1 MAPLVF
7 KTSLGIVTIPGG
19 FDSLPSP
26 PTRADELSNSELED
40 GGARAARITTGKAGV
55 GKWLIAVVVMFGT
68 FLAVMDVSVVN
79 VAMPHMM
86 GTFGVTLS
94 AITWVATS
102 YSIAEIILATMAGW
116 LTTLMGRKRL
126 YVTSFAVFT
135 AGSMLAG
142 TARTF
147 WAMLFFRTIQGIGG
161 GSLIP
166 ISQAILRETF
176 PPDEQGLAMAIYG
189 MGVVIAPGAGVI
201 LGGWLTDQYGW
212 PWIFFINVPVAI
224 VGIVMVSTFLEDPS
238 YLRRGVRRIDWLGIL
253 LLGIAMTGMQVVLE
267 RGQEANW
274 FASPWIVTGTVVT
287 VAALLALV
295 LWEFRVAEPVIDLR
309 LLRNVPLSVGS
320 GMGLLFG
327 ITLFGTTFLLPA
339 LLQQLLGYPALQTG
353 IVLLPRA
360 VALLVMMPVAGWLY
374 NRVDPR
380 VLIAAGGVLIY
391 LSYQQLAHLS
401 TAVSTANLVPVMM
414 LMGMGM
420 PFMFVT
426 LSTVA
431 LSTVAKRDM
440 TSASGLYT
448 LTRRIGGNIGYAF
461 LATVVA
467 SRQQFHHV
475 RLAGALNPYSGPYVA
490 FHAAVASRL
499 EQAGLG
505 APSAAATAVANRLLN
520 QQATML
526 AYNDASWLLG
536 LLFLVGLPLILLLPG
551 RRRMRAA
558 ADAAA
563 ARTPSSS

>member
-1 MAPLVF
+1 MVGVA
-7 KTSLGIVTIPGG
+7 S
-19 FDSLPSP
+19 
-26 PTRADELSNSELED
+26 
-40 GGARAARITTGKAGV
+40 TGKAGV

-68 FLAVMDVSVVN
+68 FLAVMDISVVN

-126 YVTSFAVFT
+126 YIASFAVFT
-135 AGSMLAG
+135 LGSILAG

-147 WAMLFFRTIQGIGG
+147 WAMLLFRTIQGIGG

-166 ISQAILRETF
+166 ISQAVLRETF
-176 PPDEQGLAMAIYG
+176 PPEEQGLAMAIYG

-201 LGGWLTDQYGW
+201 LGGWLTDRLGW

-224 VGIVMVSTFLEDPS
+224 VGITMVSAFLEDPH
-238 YLRRGVRRIDWLGIL
+238 YLRRGVQRIDWIGIL
-253 LLGIAMTGMQVVLE
+253 LLGVTITGMQIVLE

-274 FASPWIVTGTVVT
+274 FASHWIVAGAVVT
-287 VAALLALV
+287 LAALVALV
-295 LWEFRVAEPVIDLR
+295 AWELVVREPVIDLR

-327 ITLFGTTFLLPA
+327 VTLYGTTFLLPA
-339 LLQQLLGYPALQTG
+339 LLEQLLGYPALQTG

-360 VALLVMMPVAGWLY
+360 LALLAMMPIAGWLY
-374 NRVDPR
+374 NKVDPR

-391 LSYQQLAHLS
+391 LSYRQLAELS
-401 TAVSTANLVPVMM
+401 TAVGPANLIPVML
-414 LMGMGM
+414 LMGLGM

-431 LSTVAKRDM
+431 LSTIQRRDM

-467 SRQQFHHV
+467 NRQQFHHA
-475 RLAGALNPYSGPYVA
+475 RLAATLTQYGGAYMTYQTA
-490 FHAAVASRL
+490 IASRL
-499 EQAGLG
+499 RMGGVAS
-505 APSAAATAVANRLLN
+505 PTSAAAAVVGRLVN
-520 QQATML
+520 QQSTML

-536 LLFLVGLPLILLLPG
+536 LLFLLGLPLILLLPG
-551 RRRMRAA
+551 PHRIRADAQAA
-558 ADAAA
+558 AEATPTL
-563 ARTPSSS
+563 ARETPDSGV

>member
-1 MAPLVF
+1 LSDSEVSGAGAPA
-7 KTSLGIVTIPGG
+7 GAPM
-19 FDSLPSP
+19 
-26 PTRADELSNSELED
+26 PTGRA
-40 GGARAARITTGKAGV
+40 GA
-55 GKWLIAVVVMFGT
+55 GKWLIAIVVMFGT

-79 VAMPHMM
+79 VAMPYMM

-135 AGSMLAG
+135 IGSMLAG

-147 WAMLFFRTIQGIGG
+147 WAMLLFRTIQGIGG

-166 ISQAILRETF
+166 ISQAILRESF
-176 PPDEQGLAMAIYG
+176 PPDEQGLAMSIYG
-189 MGVVIAPGAGVI
+189 MGVVLAPGAGVI
-201 LGGWLTDQYGW
+201 LGGWLTDHYGW

-224 VGIVMVSTFLEDPS
+224 VGILMVTTFLADPH
-238 YLRRGVRRIDWLGIL
+238 YLRRGVRRVDWFGILFLGIT
-253 LLGIAMTGMQVVLE
+253 ITGMQIVLE

-274 FASPWIVTGTVVT
+274 FDSPWIVAGTVVT
-287 VAALLALV
+287 VAALVV
-295 LWEFRVAEPVIDLR
+295 LIVWEFRVHEPVVDLR

-320 GMGLLFG
+320 GMGLIFG

-339 LLQQLLGYPALQTG
+339 LLQQLMGYPALQTG

-360 VALLVMMPVAGWLY
+360 AALLVMMPVAGWLY

-380 VLIAAGGVLIY
+380 VLIAGGGLLIY
-391 LSYQQLAHLS
+391 LSYQQLARLS
-401 TAVSTANLVPVMM
+401 TDVATANLLPILM
-414 LMGMGM
+414 LMGLGM

-431 LSTVAKRDM
+431 LSTVPRHDM

-448 LTRRIGGNIGYAF
+448 LTRRIGGNLGYAF

-467 SRQQFHHV
+467 NRSQFHHA
-475 RLAGALNPYSGPYVA
+475 RLVSAMDPYSGAYAA
-490 FHAAVASRL
+490 FHAAVTSRL
-499 EQAGLG
+499 SQAGM
-505 APSAAATAVANRLLN
+505 PSPSVAATAIASRLLN
-520 QQATML
+520 QQSAML

-536 LLFLVGLPLILLLPG
+536 VLFLVAFPLIFLLPSH
-551 RRRMRAA
+551 RRIRAEAHAA
-558 ADAAA
+558 AGLTVAPADD
-563 ARTPSSS
+563 

>member
-1 MAPLVF
+1 MSD
-7 KTSLGIVTIPGG
+7 TG
-19 FDSLPSP
+19 
-26 PTRADELSNSELED
+26 RA
-40 GGARAARITTGKAGV
+40 GA

-102 YSIAEIILATMAGW
+102 YSIAEIILATMSGW
-116 LTTLMGRKRL
+116 LVTLMGRKRL
-126 YVTSFAVFT
+126 YIASFALFT
-135 AGSMLAG
+135 VGSMLAG

-147 WAMLFFRTIQGIGG
+147 SAMLLFRTIQGIGG

-176 PPDEQGLAMAIYG
+176 PPEEQGLAMAIYG

-201 LGGWLTDQYGW
+201 LGGWLTDHYGW

-224 VGIVMVSTFLEDPS
+224 IGIGMVSTFLQDPG
-238 YLRRGVRRIDWLGIL
+238 YLRRGVKRVDWFGILFLGIT
-253 LLGIAMTGMQVVLE
+253 ITGMQIVLE

-274 FASPWIVTGTVVT
+274 FDSPWIVAGTVVT
-287 VAALLALV
+287 VAALLALIA
-295 LWEFRVAEPVIDLR
+295 WELRVREPVMNLR

-320 GMGLLFG
+320 GMGLMFG

-339 LLQQLLGYPALQTG
+339 LLQNLLGYPAMQTG
-353 IVLLPRA
+353 IVMLPRA
-360 VALLVMMPVAGWLY
+360 TALLLMMPLAGWLY
-374 NRVDPR
+374 NKVDPR
-380 VLIAAGGVLIY
+380 VLIAGGSVLIY
-391 LSYQQLAHLS
+391 LSYQQLSHLS
-401 TAVSTANLVPVMM
+401 TAIGTMNLMPAML

-431 LSTVAKRDM
+431 LSTVEKRDM

-448 LTRRIGGNIGYAF
+448 LTRRIGGNVGYAF

-467 SRQQFHHV
+467 NRQQFHHV
-475 RLAGALNPYSGPYVA
+475 RLVSALTEYSGRYA
-490 FHAAVASRL
+490 TYEAGITARL
-499 EQAGLG
+499 GQAGVA
-505 APSAAATAVANRLLN
+505 APAAAAAAITNRLVT
-520 QQATML
+520 QQATMM

-536 LLFLVGLPLILLLPG
+536 LLFIVALPLIFLLPG
-551 RRRMRAA
+551 RQRLRAA
-558 ADAAA
+558 AQAAVE
-563 ARTPSSS
+563 

>member
-1 MAPLVF
+1 MSDAQVKDAGAPAG
-7 KTSLGIVTIPGG
+7 TAPVTGK
-19 FDSLPSP
+19 
-26 PTRADELSNSELED
+26 
-40 GGARAARITTGKAGV
+40 GGA

-79 VAMPHMM
+79 VAMPYMM
-86 GTFGVTLS
+86 GSFGVTLS

-116 LTTLMGRKRL
+116 LATLMGRKRL

-135 AGSMLAG
+135 VGSMLAG

-147 WAMLFFRTIQGIGG
+147 WAMLLFRTIQGIGG

-166 ISQAILRETF
+166 ISQAILRESF
-176 PPDEQGLAMAIYG
+176 PPDEQGLAMSIYG
-189 MGVVIAPGAGVI
+189 MGVVLAPGVGVI
-201 LGGWLTDQYGW
+201 LGGWLTDRFGW

-224 VGIVMVSTFLEDPS
+224 VGILMVSAFLEDPH

-253 LLGIAMTGMQVVLE
+253 FLGITITGMQIVLE

-274 FASPWIVTGTVVT
+274 FESPWIVAGTVVT
-287 VAALLALV
+287 VGALLV
-295 LWEFRVAEPVIDLR
+295 LTVWEFRVHEPVINLR

-320 GMGLLFG
+320 GMGLIFG

-339 LLQQLLGYPALQTG
+339 LLQQLMGYPALQTG
-353 IVLLPRA
+353 LVLLPRA
-360 VALLVMMPVAGWLY
+360 AALLVMMPVAGWLY
-374 NRVDPR
+374 NRVDSR
-380 VLIAAGGVLIY
+380 VLIAGGGLLIY
-391 LSYQQLAHLS
+391 LSYQQLARLS
-401 TAVSTANLVPVMM
+401 TDVAPANLMPILM

-431 LSTVAKRDM
+431 LSTVPRHDM

-448 LTRRIGGNIGYAF
+448 LTRRIGGNLGYAF

-467 SRQQFHHV
+467 RREQFHHA
-475 RLAGALNPYSGPYVA
+475 RLVSAVSAYSGSYTE
-490 FHAAVASRL
+490 FHAAVTSRL
-499 EQAGLG
+499 SQAGLA
-505 APSAAATAVANRLLN
+505 APSTAATAIANRLLN
-520 QQATML
+520 QQAAML

-536 LLFLVGLPLILLLPG
+536 ALFLVAFPLILLLPS
-551 RRRMRAA
+551 RHRLRADAHAA
-558 ADAAA
+558 AQVGVATAND
-563 ARTPSSS
+563 

>member
-1 MAPLVF
+1 MVDTEGHHA
-7 KTSLGIVTIPGG
+7 TG
-19 FDSLPSP
+19 
-26 PTRADELSNSELED
+26 A
-40 GGARAARITTGKAGV
+40 GGA

-79 VAMPHMM
+79 VAMPYMM

-94 AITWVATS
+94 AVTWVATS

-126 YVTSFAVFT
+126 YVISFTIFT
-135 AGSMLAG
+135 VGSMLAG

-147 WAMLFFRTIQGIGG
+147 WAMLLFRTIQGVGG

-176 PPDEQGLAMAIYG
+176 PPEEQGLAMSVYG

-201 LGGWLTDQYGW
+201 LGGWLTDHYGW
-212 PWIFFINVPVAI
+212 PWIFFINVPVAVI
-224 VGIVMVSTFLEDPS
+224 GILMVSTFLEDPH
-238 YLRRGVRRIDWLGIL
+238 YLRRGVRQIDWLGIL
-253 LLGIAMTGMQVVLE
+253 LLGISMTGLQVVLE

-274 FASPWIVTGTVVT
+274 FASPWIVAGTVIT
-287 VAALLALV
+287 VGALLLLIA
-295 LWEFRVAEPVIDLR
+295 WEFRTREPVIDLR
-309 LLRNVPLSVGS
+309 LLRNIPLSVGS
-320 GMGLLFG
+320 GMGVIFG
-327 ITLFGTTFLLPA
+327 ITLFGSTFMLPA

-360 VALLVMMPVAGWLY
+360 MALLVMMPVAGWLY

-380 VLIAAGGVLIY
+380 VLIGGGGVLIY
-391 LSYQQLAHLS
+391 LSYQQLAHMS
-401 TAVSTANLVPVMM
+401 TDMSTSTLIPVMM

-431 LSTVAKRDM
+431 LSTVSRRDM

-448 LTRRIGGNIGYAF
+448 LSRRVGGNIGYAF
-461 LATVVA
+461 LATVLA
-467 SRQQFHHV
+467 GRQQFHRV
-475 RLAGALNPYSGPYVA
+475 RLVSAISPYSGAYASFRAA
-490 FHAAVASRL
+490 FSMRL
-499 EQAGLG
+499 GQAGVA
-505 APSAAATAVANRLLN
+505 APAAAAATMANRLLN
-520 QQATML
+520 QQSAML

-536 LLFLVGLPLILLLPG
+536 LLFLAGLPMILLLP
-551 RRRMRAA
+551 
-558 ADAAA
+558 
-563 ARTPSSS
+563 ARQVSRPATSD